1 MSMNNTRTYI
11 VTLNGAG
18 PLGESFF
25 SRAEVE
31 AFLDSEK
38 ADARRACLPAC
49 LPPACVLLLA
59 VRPSV
64 RPSVRLD
71 LAFFPEFVPGLRGL
85 DAADGLDRR
94 RLLARLRTK
103 LGQAAIAARERGREG

>member
-49 LPPACVLLLA
+49 RPPACYCW
-59 VRPSV
+59 PSV

-103 LGQAAIAARERGREG
+103 LGQAAIAARERERGLT